1 MRVAERI
8 GIVIADD
15 HFLVREGLRA
25 TLRNVAGAEV
35 VGEAVD
41 GNELL
46 ALALELQPALV
57 ITDITMPGQDGLSVL
72 SLLRQRLPRTR
83 VLVVSM
89 HDTPHLVRKAVQHG
103 AHGYLLKGG
112 PPMELEHA
120 VRTLL
125 GGQAYF
131 SPQVTQQLL
140 APDEPNAEDVL
151 TERQLDILKQLA
163 TGMSSKEIAFKLG
176 LSSKT
181 VDVHRARIMERLQ
194 LGDVVSLSLYCVRQG
209 LINPA
214 ELRQLRAR
222 R

>member
-25 TLRNVAGAEV
+25 MLRNVAGAEV
-35 VGEAVD
+35 VGEAAD
-41 GNELL
+41 GDELL
-46 ALALELQPALV
+46 ALALELDPALV
-57 ITDITMPGQDGLSVL
+57 ITDITMPGQDGLAVL
-72 SLLRQRLPRTR
+72 SVLRQRLPRAR

-125 GGQAYF
+125 NGQAYF

-140 APDEPNAEDVL
+140 APDEPSAEEVL
-151 TERQLDILKQLA
+151 TARQLDILKLLA
-163 TGMSSKEIAFKLG
+163 VGLSSKEIAFKLG
-176 LSSKT
+176 ISSKT

-214 ELRQLRAR
+214 QLRELRAR